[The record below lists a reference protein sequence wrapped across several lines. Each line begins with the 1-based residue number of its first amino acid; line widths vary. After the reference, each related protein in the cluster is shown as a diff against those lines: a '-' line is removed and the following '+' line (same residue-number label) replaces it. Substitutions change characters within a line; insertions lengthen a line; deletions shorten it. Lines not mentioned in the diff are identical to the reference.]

1 MQEPDKYCDSDQI
14 MKVLKKVN
22 FEVVYGRTCM
32 TMLGRSIR
40 DHDW

>member
-22 FEVVYGRTCM
+22 FEVVMAG
-32 TMLGRSIR
+32 
-40 DHDW
+40 HA